1 MTKQSVVLEL
11 QQLASDS
18 EKNIID
24 LLRKALLVAT
34 KLNLVEFR
42 QWVQNELNGYKGG
55 ELPSYRQIHAQ
66 VKGKNPYH
74 GLIPIGFPDKEM
86 EWTFS
91 SVPIRDSVSA
101 LYDLIEHR
109 KSTDV
114 LHMQM
119 PFEAQRMVSQMLQDS
134 FQDIEIYWVLQRSQI
149 VEILDAIRNTILE
162 WALKLESEG
171 ILGDELSFSD
181 DEKRKANSSTV
192 IQHIENFN
200 FQGVLGSVTDSKL
213 TQNLQMTIRKDDI
226 YGLKNYLSSL
236 RIEKD
241 DIEELE
247 KALRS
252 DPRPSKT
259 QQFGQ
264 KVSSW
269 IGKMVQK
276 SASGGWEIGIAVAGQ
291 LLAQAIAAYYGIK

>member
-34 KLNLVEFR
+34 KLNLVEFK
-42 QWVQNELNGYKGG
+42 QWVQNELNGYKAG
-55 ELPSYRQIHAQ
+55 ELPAYRQIHAQ

-86 EWTFS
+86 EWTLS

-109 KSTDV
+109 KPTDV

-119 PFEAQRMVSQMLQDS
+119 PFEAQRMVSELLES
-134 FQDIEIYWVLQRSQI
+134 PFQNIEIYWVLQRSQI

-162 WALKLESEG
+162 WSLKLESEG
-171 ILGDELSFSD
+171 ILGDGISFSD
-181 DEKRKANSSTV
+181 DEKQKASSSTL
-192 IQHIENFN
+192 IQHVENFN
-200 FQGVLGSVTDSKL
+200 FQGVLGSVTDSNL
-213 TQNLQMTIRKDDI
+213 TQNLQMTVQ
-226 YGLKNYLSSL
+226 KNDLDSLRDYLSSL
-236 RIEKD
+236 KIEKP
-241 DIEELE
+241 DIDELE
-247 KALRS
+247 KALQS
-252 DPRPSKT
+252 DPLPSRSEK
-259 QQFGQ
+259 FGER
-264 KVSSW
+264 VSSW

-276 SASGGWEIGIAVAGQ
+276 AAFGGWEISVAIAGQ
-291 LLAQAIAAYYGIK
+291 LLANAIATYYGIK

>member
-42 QWVQNELNGYKGG
+42 QWVQNELNGYKGS
-55 ELPSYRQIHAQ
+55 ELPAYRQIHAQ

-109 KSTDV
+109 KPTDV

-119 PFEAQRMVSQMLQDS
+119 PFEAQRMVSQMLEDS

-149 VEILDAIRNTILE
+149 AEILDAIRNTILE

-171 ILGDELSFSD
+171 ILGNELSFSD
-181 DEKRKANSSTV
+181 DEKQKASSSTV
-192 IQHIENFN
+192 IQHVENFN
-200 FQGVLGSVTDSKL
+200 FQGILGSVTESNL
-213 TQNLQMTIRKDDI
+213 TQNLQMTIHKDDI
-226 YGLKNYLSSL
+226 DGLKNYLSSL
-236 RIEKD
+236 KIEKD

-247 KALRS
+247 KSLRS

-269 IGKMVQK
+269 IGNMVQK
-276 SASGGWEIGIAVAGQ
+276 SASGGWEIGVAVAGQ
-291 LLAQAIAAYYGIK
+291 LLAQAISAYYGIK

>member
-1 MTKQSVVLEL
+1 MAKQSVVLEL

-55 ELPSYRQIHAQ
+55 ELPAYRQIHAQ

-91 SVPIRDSVSA
+91 SVPVRDSVSA

-109 KSTDV
+109 KPTDV
-114 LHMQM
+114 LYMQM
-119 PFEAQRMVSQMLQDS
+119 PFEAQRMVSQLLES
-134 FQDIEIYWVLQRSQI
+134 PFQNIEVYWVLQRSQI

-162 WALKLESEG
+162 WSLKLESEG
-171 ILGDELSFSD
+171 ILGDGFSFSEY
-181 DEKRKANSSTV
+181 EKQKASSSTV
-192 IQHIENFN
+192 IQHVENLI
-200 FQGVLGSVTDSKL
+200 FQ
-213 TQNLQMTIRKDDI
+213 
-226 YGLKNYLSSL
+226 
-236 RIEKD
+236 
-241 DIEELE
+241 
-247 KALRS
+247 AC
-252 DPRPSKT
+252 
-259 QQFGQ
+259 
-264 KVSSW
+264 
-269 IGKMVQK
+269 
-276 SASGGWEIGIAVAGQ
+276 
-291 LLAQAIAAYYGIK
+291 